1 MAESASVSLAARIG
15 AITRKNREFV
25 VAGLLVGTLGLL
37 IVPLPPTLLDF
48 LLACS
53 IALSLIVFLVSLY
66 VREPVEFSVFPTLLL
81 ISTVFRL
88 SLNISSTRLILSGG
102 GSGTGAAGD
111 IIKTFGDFVTGGNF
125 AVGLVIFIILIII
138 NFMVVTKGAGR
149 IAEVSARFTLDAMP
163 GKQMAI
169 DADLNAGLLDD
180 EGARKR
186 RQAVALEA
194 DFHGAMDGASKF
206 IRGDAIAGILVT
218 AINLVGG
225 LFIGVVQYGM
235 SAADAAT
242 TYSVL
247 TIGDGLVSQVP
258 ALIISVAAGLLVTR
272 VGEEDGDSLQDALS
286 DQLLSNTRVLW
297 VASGI
302 LLPFALIDG
311 LGLPFLAISGCVAGA
326 AWLGDKDPESGKKAK
341 KDGKKKG
348 DGATVELDGSTKDPE
363 GEPLP
368 PVEVLEMEVGF
379 DIIALV
385 DERRGGELM
394 GRIARLRRQFAK
406 SLGVLV
412 PPISVRDNLRLQAT
426 EYAILLRGTEVARG
440 ELRPGHLLAIDP
452 GGPHPEVPGIPG
464 KEPAFGL
471 DALWIKEDHRRAAEQ
486 AGYTVVDPATVL
498 STHLSEIVKNHAS
511 EFLGRQELQYML
523 DTLAKTHPKVVD
535 DLVPNL
541 LPLGTVLQVLRG
553 LLREQVSIR
562 DLLTI
567 LESLAD
573 AAPRTQ
579 DPEQLGEVARRAL
592 GRQIASQYR
601 DGTGTVHYIG
611 LHRQTEELIRA
622 GLRSE
627 GGASQLVMDPIRA
640 QELLRRIGAEVERHA
655 AAQVLP
661 VILAAPGIRS
671 AVRRLVERVLPQIA
685 VLSPSELTDN
695 TRLRRLGTVG
705 LN

>member
-1 MAESASVSLAARIG
+1 MAKPDPKGLASRVAAFGRS
-15 AITRKNREFV
+15 NREVMVAV
-25 VAGLLVGTLGLL
+25 VLVSTIGLL
-37 IVPLPPTLLDF
+37 IVPLPPMVLDF

-81 ISTVFRL
+81 VATVFRL

-102 GSGTGAAGD
+102 KNGTAAAGE
-111 IIKTFGDFVTGGNF
+111 IIRTFGDFVTGGNF
-125 AVGLVIFIILIII
+125 AVGLVIFLILIII
-138 NFMVVTKGAGR
+138 NFVVVTKGAGR

-180 EGARKR
+180 VGARRR
-186 RQAVALEA
+186 RQEVSLEA

-218 AINLVGG
+218 GINLVGG
-225 LFIGVVQYGM
+225 LFIGVVQLGM
-235 SAADAAT
+235 TASEAAV

-247 TIGDGLVSQVP
+247 TIGDGLVSQIP
-258 ALIISVAAGLLVTR
+258 ALVISVAAGLLVTR
-272 VGEEDGDSLQDALS
+272 VSDEGGESLQDELHS
-286 DQLLSNTRVLW
+286 QLLSNPKVLW
-297 VASGI
+297 VAAGI

-311 LGLPFLAISGCVAGA
+311 LGITFLFISGAVGTA
-326 AWLGDKDPESGKKAK
+326 AWFGGREGDEPTKGKSA
-341 KDGKKKG
+341 DGKPADGKPAGSG
-348 DGATVELDGSTKDPE
+348 DGAEDEQLA
-363 GEPLP
+363 

-412 PPISVRDNLRLQAT
+412 PPISVRDNLRLQAI

-452 GGPHPEVPGIPG
+452 GGPHPTVPGIPG
-464 KEPAFGL
+464 REPAFGL
-471 DALWIKEDHRRAAEQ
+471 DALWIKEMHQREAEQ

-498 STHLSEIVKNHAS
+498 STHLSEIVKNHAD

-523 DTLAKTHPKVVD
+523 DKLAKTHPKVVD

-541 LPLGTVLQVLRG
+541 LPLGTVLQVLRS

-567 LESLAD
+567 LEALAD

-579 DPEQLGEVARRAL
+579 DPDQLAEHARRAL
-592 GRQIASQYR
+592 GRQIASQHR
-601 DGTGTVHYIG
+601 DPAGMIHYIA
-611 LHRQTEELIRA
+611 LSRPTEELIRA
-622 GLRSE
+622 GLRTD
-627 GGASQLVMDPIRA
+627 GGASQLVIDPLRA

-655 AAQVLP
+655 AGQVLP
-661 VILAAPGIRS
+661 VILAAPPIRS

-685 VLSPSELTDN
+685 VLSPTELTDN
-695 TRLRRLGTVG
+695 TRLKRLGTVG
-705 LN
+705 V

>member
-1 MAESASVSLAARIG
+1 MSSSEPNPGFVGRLLQLGRG
-15 AITRKNREFV
+15 NREVV
-25 VAGLLVGTLGLL
+25 VASLLVGTLGLL
-37 IVPLPPTLLDF
+37 IVPLPPTVLDF

-102 GSGTGAAGD
+102 ERGISAAGE
-111 IIKTFGDFVTGGNF
+111 IIRTFGNFVTGGNF
-125 AVGLVIFIILIII
+125 AVGLVIFLILIII
-138 NFMVVTKGAGR
+138 NFVVVTKGAGR

-180 EGARKR
+180 TGARKR
-186 RQAVALEA
+186 RQEIALEA

-225 LFIGVVQYGM
+225 LFIGIVQLGM
-235 SAADAAT
+235 SAGQAAE

-258 ALIISVAAGLLVTR
+258 ALVISVAAGLLVTR
-272 VGEEDGDSLQDALS
+272 VSEEGGESLQDELH
-286 DQLLSNTRVLW
+286 DQLLSNPRVLW

-311 LGLPFLAISGCVAGA
+311 LGVPFLFISGCVAGA
-326 AWLGDKDPESGKKAK
+326 AWLGGFAEDSED
-341 KDGKKKG
+341 
-348 DGATVELDGSTKDPE
+348 
-363 GEPLP
+363 GEPADSAGGAPGETGNYEGLA

-394 GRIARLRRQFAK
+394 GRIARLRRQFAQT
-406 SLGVLV
+406 LGVLV

-426 EYAILLRGTEVARG
+426 EYAILIRGTEVARG

-452 GGPHPEVPGIPG
+452 GGPHPTVPGIPG
-464 KEPAFGL
+464 REPAFGL
-471 DALWIKEDHRRAAEQ
+471 DALWIKELHRQDAER
-486 AGYTVVDPATVL
+486 AGYTVVDPSTVL
-498 STHLSEIVKNHAS
+498 TTHLSEIVKQHAA

-523 DTLAKTHPKVVD
+523 DKLAKTHPKVVD
-535 DLVPNL
+535 DLVPAL
-541 LPLGTVLQVLRG
+541 LPLGVVLQVLRA
-553 LLREQVSIR
+553 LLEEQVSIR
-562 DLLTI
+562 DLLTV
-567 LESLAD
+567 LEALAD
-573 AAPRTQ
+573 AAPKTQ
-579 DPEQLGEVARRAL
+579 DPDQLTEHARRAL
-592 GRQIASQYR
+592 GRQIAAQYR
-601 DGTGTVHYIG
+601 DATGTVHYIA
-611 LHRQTEELIRA
+611 LSRPTEDLIRS
-622 GLRSE
+622 GLRSDQ
-627 GGASQLVMDPIRA
+627 GAAQLVIDPLRA

-655 AAQVLP
+655 ASQVLP
-661 VILAAPGIRS
+661 VIVAAPAIRA
-671 AVRRLVERVLPQIA
+671 AVRRLVERVLPQVA
-685 VLSPSELTDN
+685 VLSPPELSDK

-705 LN
+705 L